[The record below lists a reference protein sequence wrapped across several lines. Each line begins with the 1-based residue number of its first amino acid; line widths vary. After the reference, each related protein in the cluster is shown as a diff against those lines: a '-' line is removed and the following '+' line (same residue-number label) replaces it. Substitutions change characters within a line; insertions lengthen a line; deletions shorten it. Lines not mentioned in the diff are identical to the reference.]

1 MRCANKTKCLWH
13 HVVIEWNGKCDDNT
27 DGSKTK
33 QLQSPVKMN
42 GKPGEEETRISHE
55 RSGRVGGLVG
65 AQGDGADVVQLFP
78 DKNNCQSIFD
88 KRISV
93 DTAAVVIGILR

>member
-1 MRCANKTKCLWH
+1 MEN
-13 HVVIEWNGKCDDNT
+13 DDNT

-42 GKPGEEETRISHE
+42 GKPGGEETRMLNE
-55 RSGRVGGLVG
+55 GSGRVGGLVG